1 MTEFFM
7 DQIIEFATSS
17 TLISILSISWV
28 VIVGL
33 IIYSYVGAALSPIK
47 ELSTH
52 EATLLMN
59 REDAI
64 VLDTRA
70 TNEFKAGHILGS
82 KQIKAE
88 ELKNG
93 NFAKLENSKDKPII
107 VVCAMGATAKKTA
120 AQMLK
125 VGFEKVTV
133 LKGGMN
139 AWQSASLPVSK

>member
-93 NFAKLENSKDKPII
+93 NFAKLENSKDKPNIEVI
-107 VVCAMGATAKKTA
+107 
-120 AQMLK
+120 
-125 VGFEKVTV
+125 
-133 LKGGMN
+133 
-139 AWQSASLPVSK
+139 SLINIRRTRRTT